1 MSDASSITQQRQKAP
16 PRERLLRRVRAHRGS
31 LLGVALPT
39 LLASLYY
46 FLIASDLYASEA
58 RIVVRSPSRMQVSG
72 LAGLLQGSGI
82 SRAQDDVY
90 TVHDFILSRDA
101 IAAVGKRL
109 DLRAIFSRPG
119 ADFLARYPKPLHRD
133 TVEDFYK
140 YWQERVG
147 VVFDT
152 TSGICTVTV
161 KAFRA
166 EDAQAVAMALLDE
179 SEALV
184 NRLNVRSHDNAIRD
198 AEAEVRQVELAVAD
212 TQAVMLA
219 YRKRETLIDPGKASG
234 AIMETQAHLQGEL
247 VQARGRLAEL
257 ERSSPDSPLRADLR
271 SHVAELERQVGAQ
284 RSELAGGDRSMAPKI
299 SEYEQLQLRQ
309 EFAAKELASALASL
323 EGARAEARRQQI
335 YLDRVVEPNLPDKAL
350 FPRRLASVLIIFIS
364 AFLIYSIGRLL
375 LAGVQEHAQD

>member
-1 MSDASSITQQRQKAP
+1 VQHDATP
-16 PRERLLRRVRAHRGS
+16 RLLRWARANRGP
-31 LLGVALPT
+31 LLFVGLPT
-39 LLASLYY
+39 LLAMLYY

-58 RIVVRSPSRMQVSG
+58 RIVVRSPARMQVSG

-90 TVHDFILSRDA
+90 SVHDFILSRDA
-101 IAAVGKRL
+101 IAAAGKRL

-119 ADFLARYPKPLHRD
+119 ADFIARYPNPWHRD
-133 TVEDFYK
+133 TSEDFYK
-140 YWQERVG
+140 YWQHRVE

-152 TSGICTVTV
+152 TSGICTLTV

-166 EDAQAVAMALLDE
+166 EDAQALAQALLDE
-179 SEALV
+179 SEGLV
-184 NRLNVRSHDNAIRD
+184 NRLNERSHANAIRD
-198 AEAEVRQVELAVAD
+198 AEAEVRQVEQNVAD
-212 TQAVMLA
+212 AQAATLA

-234 AIMETQAHLQGEL
+234 AIMENQARLQAEL
-247 VQARGRLAEL
+247 VQARARLGEL
-257 ERSSPDSPLRADLR
+257 QRSSPNSPLRADLQA
-271 SHVAELERQVGAQ
+271 HVTELERQVGAQ
-284 RSELAGGDRSMAPKI
+284 RSELAGGDGSMAPKI

-323 EGARAEARRQQI
+323 ESARAEARRQQI

-350 FPRRLASVLIIFIS
+350 FPKRLISVLIVFIS